1 MLAQRLRAVR
11 QTLHDLGRSREIVS
25 VFLKYGYEDL
35 AQRLHLPRLL
45 GLPTRKLRAEARSVR
60 SLSQP
65 EKLRRA
71 LEELGPTFVKAG
83 QILSS
88 RSGLM
93 PPEFTEELA
102 RLQDE
107 VAPLPFETIEA
118 VLEQELQRPW
128 RQVFSEI
135 DRDPIGSAS
144 IGQVH
149 RATLLTDEPVVIKV
163 QRPGVAATIST
174 DLHILGRL
182 AALLESQVEETRV
195 WQPQALVKQLKRD
208 LAREIDFTVEA
219 GNLQRFTEQFR
230 QEPDFHVPKVWT
242 VLSTPRLLVMEY
254 IQGQKLTP
262 FLDDVSN
269 RPIRKRLADR
279 LGDLTLKQI
288 FVHGFFHADPH
299 PGNLFILPGPT
310 LCFIDFGRMGF
321 LSREQRE
328 NFGRLVMAVADRDE
342 ETATRALVDLA
353 ESGSGQDSVRLET
366 DMADFIHRNFNVP
379 MAQFSFTRVAKE
391 LLALTSRHRLFVP
404 PDFVSMLNAFGQM
417 EGTVRSLNPE
427 HDLMVQAK
435 PFLRDLRLQK
445 LRPRRLLRVLLGGS
459 DEVASLFRTLP
470 RDLKALVG
478 KLKEGEARIT
488 MLHDGLEPLRLS
500 LDQVTNRIAFAI
512 VLAALIMAN
521 ALIIHAR
528 MPPLWH
534 GIPVVGLIG
543 FFLTA
548 VLGLWLLV
556 SILRHGRM

>member
-1 MLAQRLRAVR
+1 
-11 QTLHDLGRSREIVS
+11 
-25 VFLKYGYEDL
+25 
-35 AQRLHLPRLL
+35 
-45 GLPTRKLRAEARSVR
+45 
-60 SLSQP
+60 
-65 EKLRRA
+65 
-71 LEELGPTFVKAG
+71 
-83 QILSS
+83 
-88 RSGLM
+88 
-93 PPEFTEELA
+93 
-102 RLQDE
+102 
-107 VAPLPFETIEA
+107 
-118 VLEQELQRPW
+118 
-128 RQVFSEI
+128 
-135 DRDPIGSAS
+135 
-144 IGQVH
+144 
-149 RATLLTDEPVVIKV
+149 
-163 QRPGVAATIST
+163 
-174 DLHILGRL
+174 
-182 AALLESQVEETRV
+182 
-195 WQPQALVKQLKRD
+195 
-208 LAREIDFTVEA
+208 
-219 GNLQRFTEQFR
+219 
-230 QEPDFHVPKVWT
+230 VPKVWAT
-242 VLSTPRLLVMEY
+242 LSTPRLLIMEFV
-254 IQGQKLTP
+254 QGQKLNP
-262 FLDDVSN
+262 FLDDPAN
-269 RPIRKRLADR
+269 RPLRKRLADR

-328 NFGRLVMAVADRDE
+328 NFGRLVVAIAERDE

-353 ESGSGQDSVRLET
+353 ESGSGPDSTRLET

-379 MAQFSFTRVAKE
+379 MALFSFNRVAKE

-445 LRPRRLLRVLLGGS
+445 LRPRRLLRVLLGGG
-459 DEVASLFRTLP
+459 DEMASLVRTLP
-470 RDLKALVG
+470 RDIKALVG

-521 ALIIHAR
+521 ALIIHSR

-534 GIPVVGLIG
+534 GIPVVGLVG